1 MPVPDYM
8 AKKLIPP
15 DDDGMFTNRERL
27 LNRLGNANW
36 RAFQALDFGLERIL
50 SAAVVWKDHL
60 EGIEYPW
67 LVWSI
72 DDDWCYL
79 QQQLVRL
86 VGWTPVVGYDPRSGV
101 PAKLV
106 PGAVLIDFNADLK
119 LPILW
124 MHFPIDFIFAFAPR
138 LAFWHSDLLCTRDN
152 MQYLVERFQII
163 NRLCL

>member
-1 MPVPDYM
+1 M
-8 AKKLIPP
+8 A
-15 DDDGMFTNRERL
+15 
-27 LNRLGNANW
+27 
-36 RAFQALDFGLERIL
+36 
-50 SAAVVWKDHL
+50 
-60 EGIEYPW
+60 
-67 LVWSI
+67 
-72 DDDWCYL
+72 
-79 QQQLVRL
+79 RL
-86 VGWTPVVGYDPRSGV
+86 VNWTPVVGYDPRSGV

-119 LPILW
+119 LPILY